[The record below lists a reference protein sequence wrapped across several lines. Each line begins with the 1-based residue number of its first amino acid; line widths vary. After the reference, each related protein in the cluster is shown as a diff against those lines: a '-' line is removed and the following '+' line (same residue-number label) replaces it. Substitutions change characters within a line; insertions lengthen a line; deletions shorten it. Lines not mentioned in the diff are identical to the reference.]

1 LRGLEIL
8 LKGKIVIT
16 AILWC
21 LPLLTFP
28 ASWFVALGV
37 PSPEPIFIARLL
49 GAAYLALLVGYYA
62 GLRGLAKGESP
73 LPVMHMGI
81 ASNGFAAAILVCYGA
96 TGAWSSWG
104 MGASVFMWLST
115 MGAFSITATLVHFR
129 LGYAPGIEN
138 QACVK

>member
-1 LRGLEIL
+1 MRGLDAL

-16 AILWC
+16 AIFWC
-21 LPLLTFP
+21 LPLLAFP

-37 PSPEPIFIARLL
+37 PSPEPMFIARLL

-62 GLRGLAKGESP
+62 SLCGLAKGENP

-81 ASNGFAAAILVCYGA
+81 ASNGFAAALLAYYGA

-104 MGASVFMWLST
+104 SGAAVFMWLST
-115 MGAFSITATLVHFR
+115 LGAFAITASLVRFR
-129 LGYAPGIEN
+129 LLYESSPER
-138 QACVK
+138 